1 MKGEKDMKN
10 ILKIGFVALTATAL
24 LSGCIKETFPTSVA
38 TSDQVAANPAAL
50 ESQVNGI
57 AAFVN
62 AIKILGVNHSE
73 FGYPSMGMI
82 RDLMGEDM
90 ATVSSGYEHFGVWIE
105 ARAMSDQYAY
115 AQQVWNYYTQFLL
128 TANSVISAVN
138 EASAT
143 EVQKQYLGMAYC
155 YRAMI
160 NLDMG
165 RMFEFKKN
173 GYTVAPELEGYTIP
187 IIRENM
193 TEAEARNNPRV
204 KKADLLAHIHA
215 DLDKAIDFFY
225 NENEKDENK
234 RLFVRQNKTQPDMS
248 VAYGLKARAY
258 LWAENYDEAAKYAG
272 WALDKTKTG
281 VDYKALN
288 EAQATDVATGFNSV
302 GTNNSWMWCSSL
314 VKEDDAVKSSIIN
327 FTSWIASETV
337 FGYAGAGPYRMI
349 DARLY
354 SRIPNSDWRKKWWKA
369 PEGVSIKQNFVPATA
384 DYAGAEGLPEYAAIK
399 FRPGSGNPDSEDPGA
414 ICDYPFMR
422 MEEMMLI
429 IAEADA
435 RKGSPNGLLAF
446 MAERNPDYVCTA
458 SGATALVDEIFFQKR
473 IEFWGEGINFFDYK
487 RLGKGVTRGYEGT
500 NHYEDARLNSNGLA
514 PWYNMCI
521 VRTEHNANPAVV
533 SNPDPSSLIEPWKE

>member
-1 MKGEKDMKN
+1 MKN

-62 AIKILGVNHSE
+62 AIEHLGVNHSE

-82 RDLMGEDM
+82 RDLMGEDV
-90 ATVSSGYEHFGVWIE
+90 ATVSSGYEHFSPWIE
-105 ARAMSDQYAY
+105 ARALSDQYAY
-115 AQQVWNYYTQFLL
+115 PQQVWNYYTKFLL

-138 EASAT
+138 EASASD
-143 EVQKQYLGMAYC
+143 VQKQYLGMAYC

-165 RMFEFKKN
+165 RMFEYKKN
-173 GYTVAPELEGYTIP
+173 AYTSAPELEGLTIP
-187 IIRENM
+187 IIREDL

-204 KKADLLAHIHA
+204 SKEKLVEYILGDLA
-215 DLDKAIDFFY
+215 KAIDFFSD
-225 NENEKDENK
+225 DEGKSSFK
-234 RLFVRQNKTQPDMS
+234 RMNKTQPDLS
-248 VAYGLKARAY
+248 VAYGLQARAY
-258 LWAENYDEAAKYAG
+258 LWAEDYEKARTAATNALAAG
-272 WALDKTKTG
+272 SYQALT
-281 VDYKALN
+281 
-288 EAQATDVATGFNSV
+288 EAQATDPSTGFNSA
-302 GTNNSWMWCSSL
+302 TSNNSWMWCSSL
-314 VKEDDAVKSSIIN
+314 VKEDDAVKSSILN

-337 FGYAGAGPYRMI
+337 FGYAAAGPYRMI

-354 SRIPNSDWRKKWWKA
+354 SRIPASDWRKKMWKA
-369 PEGVSIKQNFVPATA
+369 PEGVTIDQKFVPATA
-384 DYAGAEGLPEYAAIK
+384 SYAGPVNIPEYGNIK
-399 FRPGSGNPDSEDPGA
+399 FRPGSGNPDSEEPGA
-414 ICDYPFMR
+414 IVDYPFMR

-435 RKGSPNGLLAF
+435 RKGSSTGLMAF
-446 MAERNPDYVCTA
+446 MANRNPDYVCTA
-458 SGATALVDEIFFQKR
+458 SGVDALVDEVFFQKR

-487 RLGKGVTRGYEGT
+487 RLGKGVTRGYVGT
-500 NHYEDARLNSNGLA
+500 NHYEDARLNTDGLA
-514 PWYNMCI
+514 PWMNFCI

-533 SNPDPSSLIEPWKE
+533 SNPDPSDLIDPWQE

>member
-1 MKGEKDMKN
+1 MKN
-10 ILKIGFVALTATAL
+10 ILKIGFVALTATAF

-57 AAFVN
+57 AAYVN
-62 AIKILGVNHSE
+62 AIQHLGVNHSE

-90 ATVSSGYEHFGVWIE
+90 ATVSSAYEHFSPWIE
-105 ARAMSDQYAY
+105 ARAISDQYAY
-115 AQQVWNYYTQFLL
+115 PQQVWNYYTQFLL

-173 GYTVAPELEGYTIP
+173 NYTVAPELEGYTIP
-187 IIRENM
+187 ILRENM

-204 KKADLLAHIHA
+204 KKADLLVYIHS

-225 NENEKDENK
+225 NENEKEEKD
-234 RLFVRQNKTQPDMS
+234 RLFKRQNKTQPDMS

-258 LWAENYDEAAKYAG
+258 LWGENYEEAAKYAKL
-272 WALDKTKTG
+272 AIDQEATG
-281 VDYKALN
+281 VAYKALT
-288 EAQATDVATGFNSV
+288 EAQATDTATGFNSA
-302 GTNNSWMWCSSL
+302 NSNDSWMWCSSL
-314 VKEDDAVKSSIIN
+314 VKEDDAVKSSILN

-337 FGYAGAGPYRMI
+337 FGYAPAGPYRMI

-354 SRIPNSDWRKKWWKA
+354 SRISSSDWRKKMWKA
-369 PEGVSIKQNFVPATA
+369 PEGVSIDQKFVPATA
-384 DYAGAEGLPEYAAIK
+384 DYAGPDGLPEYAAIK
-399 FRPGSGNPDSEDPGA
+399 FRPGSGDPDSSEPGA
-414 ICDYPFMR
+414 ICDYPLMR
-422 MEEMMLI
+422 MEEMLLI

-435 RKGSPNGLLAF
+435 HNGSSAGLVDF
-446 MAERNPDYVCTA
+446 MQWRNPDYVCTA
-458 SGATALVDEIFFQKR
+458 SGAEALVDEVFFQKR

-487 RLGKGVTRGYEGT
+487 RLGKSVTRGYNGT
-500 NHYEDARLNSNGLA
+500 NHYEDARLNSTGLA
-514 PWYNMCI
+514 PWFNMCI

-533 SNPDPSSLIEPWKE
+533 SNPDPSLLIDPWKE